1 MKYDDIFKHAYLQQL
16 NIIKED
22 ADTEVDDTN
31 AVEEPTEECNNT
43 IAESDIE
50 ECCKKR

>member
-1 MKYDDIFKHAYLQQL
+1 MKYDDIFKKAYLQQL

-22 ADTEVDDTN
+22 TDTEVDDTKT
-31 AVEEPTEECNNT
+31 VEKTTEECNNT